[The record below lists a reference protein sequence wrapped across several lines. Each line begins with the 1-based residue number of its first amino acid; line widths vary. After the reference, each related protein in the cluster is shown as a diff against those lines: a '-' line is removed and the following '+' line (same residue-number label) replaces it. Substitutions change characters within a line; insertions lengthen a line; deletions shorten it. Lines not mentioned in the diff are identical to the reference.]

1 MSSKAVSTL
10 LFPEPESPVRITS
23 WRASRLSGGFTGCDR
38 SVFYP
43 ALVGAGEAHIFAIFC
58 DGAARDVNAGIV
70 ELFGNL
76 FVVERRGAVF
86 FLDHFLYH
94 ALERVQRTP
103 AAFRTV
109 HRFAYYGAQYEQPF
123 V

>member
-1 MSSKAVSTL
+1 MSSKALSTV

-23 WRASRLSGGFTGCDR
+23 WRASRLSGGFTGCGR

-43 ALVGAGEAHIFAIFC
+43 ALGGAGGAHIFAIFC

-76 FVVERRGAVF
+76 IVGERLGAVCF
-86 FLDHFLYH
+86 LDPFLDH
-94 ALERVQRTP
+94 ALDREQRHSP
-103 AAFRTV
+103 AFCTV
-109 HRFAYYGAQYEQPF
+109 HRFAD